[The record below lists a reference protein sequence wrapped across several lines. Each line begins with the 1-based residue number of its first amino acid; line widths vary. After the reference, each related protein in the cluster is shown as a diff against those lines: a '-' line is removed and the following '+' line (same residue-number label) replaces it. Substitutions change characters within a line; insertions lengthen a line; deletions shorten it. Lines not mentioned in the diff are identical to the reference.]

1 MLYWCQ
7 GSSKVIVMD
16 VQYIL
21 CEHTQSQRYC
31 HRHYCAK
38 QDTMFVHRLIMN
50 VYGWFGSYGT
60 RHNSGK
66 EDTQELSNSVNYVS
80 YDSVEQDSIASAVS
94 AAAAQ
99 ADIEIVVGDLPAS
112 SPTTEEPTSPAEPVL
127 MLVGIA
133 SGSAVAILL
142 LILLIVVIS
151 VFGRRRKPK

>member
-1 MLYWCQ
+1 
-7 GSSKVIVMD
+7 
-16 VQYIL
+16 
-21 CEHTQSQRYC
+21 
-31 HRHYCAK
+31 
-38 QDTMFVHRLIMN
+38 MN

-66 EDTQELSNSVNYVS
+66 EDTRELSNSVNYVS

-112 SPTTEEPTSPAEPVL
+112 SPATEEPTSPAEPDNTL
-127 MLVGIA
+127 LLVGVA